1 MVTTP
6 IKPQR
11 LSVGDAP
18 DNSSDNNGKGEWGTP
33 QIATPAIVGGILLL
47 LFAAYFIWQRKP
59 LEKRSYDYRPVRSEW
74 TSRIERMF
82 SQRRKRHRVLHSS
95 TPVTLVDSMRSS
107 GYAFDLNRGSRV
119 TRSDSSDSQTPL
131 TSTCY
136 ALDYP
141 PNESS
146 DYPPNRLSDS
156 PPPIP
161 KPPMVRWWWI
171 FGSRP
176 QQIKSEEPG
185 QRWRVDDPD
194 GSSSGHGHT
203 SNGYAG
209 LLRTLYEG
217 QEDGEDEVIRIG
229 ENFPSVASTPMIQ
242 PVPEQAGVVRGM
254 PMVPEHPQSNGTLTP
269 PPAASALTKLRRHAG
284 RFLSRLHVILPPSY
298 DLSQLSQS
306 RFPSTEAT
314 ARLAHSGPYMTIPP
328 PVRAAGYSSPR
339 MFHGRDLS
347 SESFLAT
354 QPPMVVTSMY

>member
-11 LSVGDAP
+11 LTTGDAP
-18 DNSSDNNGKGEWGTP
+18 DNSSDNNGKGEWGSP

-59 LEKRSYDYRPVRSEW
+59 LEKRSYDYQPVRSEW

-119 TRSDSSDSQTPL
+119 TRSDSADSQTPL
-131 TSTCY
+131 TSSCY
-136 ALDYP
+136 AIDYP

-203 SNGYAG
+203 NNVYAG
-209 LLRTLYEG
+209 LLRTLYEEQENG
-217 QEDGEDEVIRIG
+217 EDGVIRIG

-254 PMVPEHPQSNGTLTP
+254 PMAQEHPQSSPTP
-269 PPAASALTKLRRHAG
+269 PPVASAPQSYAG
-284 RFLSRLHVILPPSY
+284 TPVSSARGLPPSY
-298 DLSQLSQS
+298 DVSQLGQS
-306 RFPSTEAT
+306 RYPSTEAT
-314 ARLAHSGPYMTIPP
+314 ARLAHSGPYMAIPP

-347 SESFLAT
+347 SDSFLAT
-354 QPPMVVTSMY
+354 QPPMAVTSMY